1 LELGEETI
9 IDFTL
14 TDDQLAFRD
23 LARRVAKEVYA
34 PLILEW
40 DHNRT
45 PLPKAEKKRL
55 GDLGFL
61 GLALPEEYGGSGS
74 PLIDALIVIEELAKE
89 NVVAALQVFESNT
102 GPIRVVD
109 VLGTDEQ
116 KQRFIP
122 PVVAGERTMA
132 LAISEPDAGSAA
144 TDLTTKARLDG
155 DEYVV
160 NGMKRWCTGASDA
173 DDYLVYVRLTNDLG
187 AAGVGAVV
195 IDGNTPGLTFG
206 PREELH
212 GFNAIPSA
220 DIFLDDVRVPA
231 ENLVVPAG
239 DFRQLFGAFSI
250 ERLGNSTICIGLAQG
265 ALDRTSQY
273 VQERRQFGKQLV
285 EFQLVQAQL
294 ADMLVQVEA
303 ARLLTWRAA
312 SRAGTGSPVP
322 LEASMA
328 KCFANEMAKNVTD
341 IAMQLHGGYGYHR
354 EYHVERMHRDAH
366 GFAIGGGTR
375 DMQRMRI
382 TSEYLG
388 RRFAQ
393 R

>member
-1 LELGEETI
+1 LGEETI

-14 TDDQLAFRD
+14 TDDQLAFQDVARR
-23 LARRVAKEVYA
+23 LAREVYA

-40 DHNRT
+40 DRDRT
-45 PLPKAEKKRL
+45 PLPDAEKKRL
-55 GDLGFL
+55 GDLGFQ

-116 KQRFIP
+116 KRRFIP
-122 PVVAGERTMA
+122 PVAAGERTMA

-144 TDLTTKARLDG
+144 TDLTTTARLDG
-155 DEYVV
+155 DDYVV
-160 NGMKRWCTGASDA
+160 NGMKRWCTGASHA
-173 DDYLVYVRLTNDLG
+173 EDYLVYVRLTKDGG
-187 AAGVGAVV
+187 AAGVGALV
-195 IDGNTPGLTFG
+195 IEGDAPGLTFG
-206 PREELH
+206 PREQLH

-220 DIFLDDVRVPA
+220 DIFLDNVRVPA
-231 ENLVVPAG
+231 ANLIVPAG
-239 DFRQLFGAFSI
+239 GFRQLFGAFSI
-250 ERLGNSTICIGLAQG
+250 ERLGNSTICVGLAQG

-273 VQERRQFGKQLV
+273 VQERKQFGKELV

-294 ADMLVQVEA
+294 ADMLIQVEA

-328 KCFANEMAKNVTD
+328 KCYANEMAKNVTD

-388 RRFAQ
+388 RRFVQ